1 MKKRSIIFYGVGWY
15 LMIPPML
22 DPSKFIPNIHAP
34 LNKWSQIDSYSRVE
48 QCKFDKKL
56 KSLLAD
62 KNAQRDLA
70 EMDTKNKIQ
79 FKLAQSLWNFDHTMD
94 VRIGGG
100 LCIASDDLRLIK
112 K

>member
-62 KNAQRDLA
+62 KNALKRSCGNGHKKQDP
-70 EMDTKNKIQ
+70 IQ
-79 FKLAQSLWNFDHTMD
+79 TRTISLE
-94 VRIGGG
+94 
-100 LCIASDDLRLIK
+100 L
-112 K
+112 